1 MRGRRW
7 WTVEDWIIRMTGG
20 EPLRWD
26 DLVWFTLVVLMAA
39 GIVLT
44 LLAAMGG

>member
-7 WTVEDWIIRMTGG
+7 WTLEDWIIRMTSG
-20 EPLRWD
+20 EPLHWD
-26 DLVWFTLVVLMAA
+26 DLAWFAVVVLMVA

-44 LLAAMGG
+44 FLAAM